1 MKKRICAACM
11 PVLLVMLGHGSAVA
25 QQAHVNLDWAP
36 QKNSQNL
43 TPFMANVISPE
54 VSDTGMVTFRVKAP
68 AAQTVLLSA
77 PTIAAGLGTGSGA
90 KPWPFTKGAD
100 GVWSLT
106 IGPVPANIYVYKFVI
121 DGATVPDPNNT
132 LTGFADQPGFSQLV
146 VHVAIA
152 AVFVASVSGQ
162 QRPGPKQGTARP
174 PQAAGPRVIA
184 NEKTAIVKTQ
194 YGDIRGFVH
203 DGIHNYKGI
212 QYARAQRFQVPEA
225 PEAWQGV
232 KTALSDVKVCPIDIP
247 NLLPDEIE
255 FAQAHHW
262 GFETEDCLRLNIW
275 TPGITDGRKRPVM
288 VWLHGGG
295 YSGGSSIELPFYD
308 GVNHRL
314 NVLGFLDLSAYG
326 EKYALS
332 GNIGI
337 VDLVAALKW
346 VNGNIAGFGG
356 DPGNVMIFGQSGGGG
371 KVSTLLAAPSA
382 KGLFHKAAVQS
393 GSLTNFGEAKAAK
406 EVAVEVLAQLKIQPS
421 DVDEIQKV
429 PYRQLMAAANVAV
442 RTVRERRQKAGG
454 APAGGMGLGWAPI
467 VDGSFLPY
475 QGNDPRAIAISQNV
489 PVLVGSNATEFASS
503 AMRGAS
509 AQDVDGALAKRYGA
523 KKEAYVQAFKK
534 AYPKYTAPEY
544 LVQVDHLPT
553 RGHPAG
559 DGPRA
564 GQGGAGLRLPVR
576 VAGAGPRRH
585 VQEHALSRNPVC
597 LQQHRLR
604 AVPHGRRAGGVRA
617 RGEGEQGVGAVR
629 ADQQS
634 QSPRPAGVARLHAG
648 ERRDDGDR

>member
-1 MKKRICAACM
+1 MISTRSSFPCAA
-11 PVLLVMLGHGSAVA
+11 LA
-25 QQAHVNLDWAP
+25 
-36 QKNSQNL
+36 
-43 TPFMANVISPE
+43 
-54 VSDTGMVTFRVKAP
+54 
-68 AAQTVLLSA
+68 
-77 PTIAAGLGTGSGA
+77 TI
-90 KPWPFTKGAD
+90 
-100 GVWSLT
+100 
-106 IGPVPANIYVYKFVI
+106 
-121 DGATVPDPNNT
+121 
-132 LTGFADQPGFSQLV
+132 
-146 VHVAIA
+146 VAIA
-152 AVFVASVSGQ
+152 AVFVAPVSGQ

-194 YGDIRGFVH
+194 YGDIRGFIH

-212 QYARAQRFQVPEA
+212 QYARAQRFQAPEA
-225 PEAWQGV
+225 PEPWQGV

-262 GFETEDCLRLNIW
+262 GFETEDCLRLNVW
-275 TPGITDGRKRPVM
+275 TPGINDGRKRPVM

-308 GVNHRL
+308 GENLSRTGDVVVVSVNHRL

-326 EKYALS
+326 DKYALS

-356 DPGNVMIFGQSGGGG
+356 DAGNVMIFGQSGGGG

-393 GSLTNFGEAKAAK
+393 GSLTNFGDAKAAK
-406 EVAVEVLAQLKIQPS
+406 ELAVEVLAQLKIQPS
-421 DVDEIQKV
+421 QVDEIQKV
-429 PYRQLMAAANVAV
+429 PYRQLMAAANAAA

-509 AQDVDGALAKRYGA
+509 AQDVDGALAKRYGDR
-523 KKEAYVQAFKK
+523 KEAYVQAFKK
-534 AYPKYTAPEY
+534 AYPRYAAPEY
-544 LVQVDHLPT
+544 MVQVDTTFRPLVVQQATARAQAKAAPVFVYLFAWEA
-553 RGHPAG
+553 PVL
-559 DGPRA
+559 DGMFKSMHCLEIPFVFNSIDYA
-564 GQGGAGLRLPVR
+564 QYHT
-576 VAGAGPRRH
+576 GAGPEAYALAAKVSKAW
-585 VQEHALSRNPVC
+585 VQFARTGNPNHSGMPAWPAFTPENGATMVIDNRSEVRNHHDKDW
-597 LQQHRLR
+597 L
-604 AVPHGRRAGGVRA
+604 AVIA
-617 RGEGEQGVGAVR
+617 Q
-629 ADQQS
+629 
-634 QSPRPAGVARLHAG
+634 
-648 ERRDDGDR
+648 